1 MMYFSRKRN
10 IFIGLSFFLAF
21 TGWGCLLALQPP
33 LYPLIA
39 EQKGASPSQYGFVFG
54 ILNLS
59 ALIFAP
65 LFGRFGNKIGST
77 YLYTM
82 GSFSQGVISILFG
95 LLQYVTSTEVFIGL
109 SYGLRFVNGIADAA
123 VWGSS
128 LAILLKMFPDK
139 ATTLMSYTEMCLALG
154 YILGPSIGSL
164 LYETGG
170 FMLPYQVVGSI
181 LVVSSVCL
189 CFSLPNVD
197 HLTLKDN
204 LSVENKPMKAKDIL
218 KNPSLVFPFMDNFLN
233 YASYGM
239 IEAMLEPHMLE
250 IHSSQR
256 DVSYAFLIS
265 GAVYFIVAPF
275 TGLVSHF
282 KHLSFQYSLHC
293 FTGM

>member
-1 MMYFSRKRN
+1 MYFSRKRI

-65 LFGRFGNKIGST
+65 LFGHYGNQIGST
-77 YLYTM
+77 YLYYM
-82 GSFSQGVISILFG
+82 GSFCQGVISILFG
-95 LLQYVTSTEVFIGL
+95 LLEYVTTTDTFIGL

-123 VWGSS
+123 VWGAS

-154 YILGPSIGSL
+154 YVLGPSIGSL
-164 LYETGG
+164 LYEMGG
-170 FMLPYQVVGSI
+170 FMLPYQVVGGI
-181 LVVSSVCL
+181 LVVASICL
-189 CFSLPNVD
+189 CVSLPNVD
-197 HLTLKDN
+197 HLTLTDSH
-204 LSVENKPMKAKDIL
+204 SVLNKPMKAKHIL
-218 KNPSLVFPFMDNFLN
+218 KEFTLVLPFIDNFLN
-233 YASYGM
+233 YASYGL
-239 IEAMLEPHMLE
+239 IEAMLEPHMRNSL
-250 IHSSQR
+250 HCSQR

-265 GAVYFIVAPF
+265 GVVYFVVAPI
-275 TGLVSHF
+275 TGLVR
-282 KHLSFQYSLHC
+282 HLS
-293 FTGM
+293 

>member
-39 EQKGASPSQYGFVFG
+39 EQKGALPSQYGFVFG

-77 YLYTM
+77 YLYSM
-82 GSFSQGVISILFG
+82 GCFSQGVISSLFG
-95 LLQYVTSTEVFIGL
+95 LLQYVDSTGVFIGL

-181 LVVSSVCL
+181 LVLSSFCL
-189 CFSLPNVD
+189 GLSLPNVD
-197 HLTLKDN
+197 HLALTDK
-204 LSVENKPMKAKDIL
+204 VVNKPMKAKHIL
-218 KNPSLVFPFMDNFLN
+218 KNASLVLPFIDNFLN

-250 IHSSQR
+250 IHASQR
-256 DVSYAFLIS
+256 EVSYAFLIS
-265 GAVYFIVAPF
+265 GAVYFIVAPI
-275 TGLVSHF
+275 TGLVSPF
-282 KHLSFQYSLHC
+282 EF
-293 FTGM
+293 